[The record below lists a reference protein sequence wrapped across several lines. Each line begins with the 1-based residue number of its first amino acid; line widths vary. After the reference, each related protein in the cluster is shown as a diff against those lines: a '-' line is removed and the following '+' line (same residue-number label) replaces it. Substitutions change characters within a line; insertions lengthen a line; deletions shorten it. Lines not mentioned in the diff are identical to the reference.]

1 LVLDQIAETA
11 PTSGTGEMARRIR
24 AFDWSQ
30 TPLGPI
36 ADWPQSLATTVG
48 MMVAA
53 PNPMVLL
60 WGQEGVLLYNDGYA
74 RFAGARH
81 PELLGAGAREGWP
94 EIADFNDQN
103 IRRGLAGE
111 AWSLE
116 GQELVLDRRGLGPE
130 SAWLDLHYAP
140 VPDESGEPAGVMV
153 FVTEITDR
161 VHLAEEQTEA
171 VERLE
176 LALSAGRGVG
186 AWDWDIPA
194 NLVRADER
202 FARLYGVD
210 PVEAKQGAP
219 LEVFFGAIHP
229 DDLPE
234 VRDRIFRTLETG
246 GVFSAEYRLIQA
258 DGTIQWVVAEGR
270 CVSDADGRP
279 RRLPGVS
286 FDISDRKQVEV
297 RQAALLRLHDALRDL
312 DSPAAISTAAARVV
326 GETFD
331 CSQAAYTS
339 FDPQNG
345 LAFEEQAWTGED
357 TPTTAP
363 VLSMTNYP
371 PFVADLKKGCV
382 VSISDASQDSR
393 IRAAGPVFEARKVAA
408 FVAVPVL
415 ERQQLVAV
423 LSVSGPRPRNWSP
436 EDIAFLRD
444 VAERTRTGVERARA
458 GQALRASEARL
469 RFLDILATDVAR
481 LTDADQIL
489 AVTNRRL
496 GEHLGVSICAY
507 ADMDEDQDG
516 FTIRDWSAP
525 GSSAI
530 VGHYSLADFGRK
542 AVEDLGAGRPLIIHD
557 NLVELLPE
565 EAATFQAI
573 GITATICMPL
583 VKEGRLIALMAVHDK
598 AARHWTQE
606 ELALVHEVTERSWA
620 HVERVRAEVDRQTS
634 ENRYRTLFD
643 TMDEGFCVIEFI
655 DGPDGP
661 LSDYIHLE
669 ANAAYEANAGIGGV
683 VGQRVRD
690 MVPDE
695 AGAWVALYKGVLE
708 TGKPIRFEKEL
719 EATGRWLEL
728 AAFRLEPSHRNQVAV
743 LFKDL
748 TARKQAETALA
759 DLNASLEA
767 RIDARTDELKIAHE
781 ALRQSQ
787 KMEAVGQLTGGIAH
801 DFNNLLAGISG
812 SLELIAKRMAQGR
825 TSDIGRYVEA
835 AQGAAQRA
843 AALTQRLLAFSRR
856 QTLDP
861 RPTDVN
867 RLIGGMEELIR
878 RTVGPNVDV
887 EVVGAGGL
895 WAVEIDQSQLENAL
909 LNLCINARDAML
921 PNGGRLTVETA
932 NKWLDDRSARERDLA
947 PGQYVSLCVTD
958 TGSGMSPEMI
968 DRIFEPFFTTKP
980 IGQGTGLGL
989 SMIHG
994 FVRQSRGQVRVY
1006 SELGV
1011 GTTMCLYLPRHHGS
1025 VEDLDHAASSSASG
1039 CGHGETVLIID
1050 DEPSVRMLVA
1060 EVLREQGYS
1069 SIEAGDGPSG
1079 LRILEGDARIDLL
1092 ITDVG
1097 LPGGFNG
1104 RQVADAA
1111 RVHRPDLKVLFITG
1125 YAENAAV
1132 GNGLLAPGME
1142 VMTKPFVMADLAAK
1156 VTQMIEAAPQ
1166 G

>member
-1 LVLDQIAETA
+1 
-11 PTSGTGEMARRIR
+11 MARRIS

-36 ADWPQSLATTVG
+36 AEWPQSLATTVG

-60 WGQEGVLLYNDGYA
+60 WGPEGVLLYNDGYA
-74 RFAGARH
+74 RFAGTRH
-81 PELLGAGAREGWP
+81 PALLGVGAREGWP
-94 EIADFNDQN
+94 EIADFNDRN
-103 IRRGLAGE
+103 IHRGLAGE

-116 GQELVLDRRGLGPE
+116 GQELILDRRGLGPE

-140 VPDESGEPAGVMV
+140 VPDESGQPAGVMV
-153 FVTEITDR
+153 FVTEITER
-161 VHLAEEQTEA
+161 VRLAEEQAEA
-171 VERLE
+171 VERLD

-186 AWDWDIPA
+186 AWDWDIA
-194 NLVRADER
+194 ENLVRADER

-210 PVEAKQGAP
+210 PLRARQGAP

-229 DDLPE
+229 DDLPD
-234 VRDRIFRTLETG
+234 VRDRINRTLDTG
-246 GVFSAEYRLIQA
+246 EAFSAEYRLIQT
-258 DGTIQWVVAEGR
+258 DGTVHWVVAEGR

-279 RRLPGVS
+279 QRLPGVS

-312 DSPAAISTAAARVV
+312 DSPAAVSAAAASVV
-326 GETFD
+326 GEAVGGT
-331 CSQAAYTS
+331 QAVYIS
-339 FDPQNG
+339 IDPQSDFV
-345 LAFEEQAWTGED
+345 FEEQAWTAQGAPSLASILSQQDYAPVFADLQLGQAISVSNVGED
-357 TPTTAP
+357 PRTRAMEPTLA
-363 VLSMTNYP
+363 
-371 PFVADLKKGCV
+371 AKG
-382 VSISDASQDSR
+382 
-393 IRAAGPVFEARKVAA
+393 VAA
-408 FVAVPVL
+408 FVAAPVL
-415 ERQQLVAV
+415 ERRQLVAV
-423 LSVSGPRPRNWSP
+423 LAVSAPRPRNWSP
-436 EDIAFLRD
+436 EDVAFLRD
-444 VAERTRTGVERARA
+444 VAERTRSGVERARGA
-458 GQALRASEARL
+458 QALRASEARL

-489 AVTNRRL
+489 AVTNRRV
-496 GEHLGVSICAY
+496 GEHMGVSLCAY

-516 FTIRDWSAP
+516 FTIRADWSAP
-525 GSSAI
+525 GSAPI
-530 VGHYSLADFGRK
+530 VGHYSLADFGEK
-542 AVEDLGAGRPLIIHD
+542 AVAELSAGRPLLIHN
-557 NLVELLPE
+557 NLVELQPE

-598 AARHWTQE
+598 FARHWTQE

-620 HVERVRAEVDRQTS
+620 HVERVRAERDRDES

-643 TMDEGFCVIEFI
+643 TMDEGFCVIEFL

-661 LSDYIHLE
+661 LSDYVHLE

-683 VGQRVRD
+683 VGRRVRE

-695 AGAWVALYKGVLE
+695 AAEWVALYNGVLE

-719 EATGRWLEL
+719 KVTGRWLEL
-728 AAFRLEPSHRNQVAV
+728 AAFRLDPAHGNQVAV

-759 DLNASLEA
+759 ELNASLEA

-878 RTVGPNVDV
+878 RTVGPNVEV

-932 NKWLDDRSARERDLA
+932 NKWLDDRSARERDLS

-958 TGSGMSPEMI
+958 TGTGMSPETI

-1006 SELGV
+1006 SEPGV
-1011 GTTMCLYLPRHHGS
+1011 GTTMCLYLPRYHGS
-1025 VEDLDHAASSSASG
+1025 VAVDHATASPAAG

-1060 EVLREQGYS
+1060 DVLREQGYA

-1156 VTQMIEAAPQ
+1156 VTQMIETPPQ